1 MSNSAPIGDSYFLS
15 YSRADE
21 QVALKFATDLRQA
34 GIAMWVDQLDIR
46 PSEHWDRAIERA
58 VRGCRGLVVMLSPRS
73 TASDNVAD
81 EISFAIDHGKSVLP
95 VMIERCSLPLRITR
109 MQVVDATQDYE
120 RALQQCVAELGP
132 RPEASPGSGM
142 SEKSEPL
149 PSSTGFD
156 DPEVIASAKARL
168 TPVLG
173 PIAQLVVDKEAM
185 RANSPGELYQLLA
198 QHIEN
203 EKDKELFLKTGGS
216 VPSAKSFAPNKNNER
231 ARQSVPAAEVDRL
244 TAILTHYLGPMATV
258 VVRRESKNASSAA
271 ELKEK
276 LASRIAHESER
287 ADFLM
292 RANAR

>member
-1 MSNSAPIGDSYFLS
+1 MSDTAPIGDSYFLS

-21 QVALKFATDLRQA
+21 RVALKFATDLRQA

-95 VMIERCSLPLRITR
+95 VMLERCSLPLRISR
-109 MQVVDATQDYE
+109 MQVVDATLDYE
-120 RALQQCVAELGP
+120 LALQQCVAELGP
-132 RPEASPGSGM
+132 RPTASPVSGM
-142 SEKSEPL
+142 REQSGPL
-149 PSSTGFD
+149 LSSTGID
-156 DPEVIASAKARL
+156 DPEVIARAKARL

-173 PIAQLVVDKEAM
+173 PIAQLLVDKEAM

-198 QHIEN
+198 QHIEGK
-203 EKDKELFLKTGGS
+203 KDQELFLKAAGAAPPPK
-216 VPSAKSFAPNKNNER
+216 PSGPRKDNER
-231 ARQSVPAAEVDRL
+231 TRPSVPAAEVDRL
-244 TAILTHYLGPMATV
+244 TAILTHYLGPMAAV
-258 VVRRESKNASSAA
+258 VARRESESAGSAA
-271 ELKEK
+271 ELQEK
-276 LASRIAHESER
+276 LALRIAHERER
-287 ADFLM
+287 ADFLK